1 MRSLFCIDAIICDH
15 LSTAWANCF
24 YFCFVA
30 PFILRAQIAWHFL
43 RVNASLKAQR
53 EKGGAEATATPL
65 PSSPAHPKTPPPTTN
80 GEEEEEDEDDDDD
93 GSIAEDEII
102 NALRAHPSPPSYSE
116 GGAFF
121 EAMRERALDRPWPID
136 RERPA
141 RALPTRSAS
150 DAVVPR
156 AADTTPRAERVGLRA
171 RGVTTTALA
180 AVRRAR
186 EMTVTAPEFERRRA
200 REETITEVE
209 YSGYVADAAAARTA
223 RAPTMYH
230 YEDGGLSSPVLH
242 ELYQRYQSR

>member
-65 PSSPAHPKTPPPTTN
+65 PSSPAHPKTPPPTN

-102 NALRAHPSPPSYSE
+102 NALRAHPSPPSY
-116 GGAFF
+116 
-121 EAMRERALDRPWPID
+121 LN
-136 RERPA
+136 
-141 RALPTRSAS
+141 
-150 DAVVPR
+150 V
-156 AADTTPRAERVGLRA
+156 
-171 RGVTTTALA
+171 
-180 AVRRAR
+180 
-186 EMTVTAPEFERRRA
+186 
-200 REETITEVE
+200 
-209 YSGYVADAAAARTA
+209 
-223 RAPTMYH
+223 
-230 YEDGGLSSPVLH
+230 GGLIFS
-242 ELYQRYQSR
+242 